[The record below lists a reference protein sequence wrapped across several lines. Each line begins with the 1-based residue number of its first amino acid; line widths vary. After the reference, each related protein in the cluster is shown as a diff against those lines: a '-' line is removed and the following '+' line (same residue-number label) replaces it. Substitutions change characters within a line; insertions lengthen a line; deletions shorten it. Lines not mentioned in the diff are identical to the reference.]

1 MIAMEPMTAIESIC
15 ASVSP
20 NGVCPFSQSMMPSQ
34 SNVSSALFS
43 RCSAVVFN
51 KLFCF
56 GMRALATD
64 GSWYASDG
72 ESFYCCSKLN
82 LQMLGK
88 DDAL

>member
-1 MIAMEPMTAIESIC
+1 LRQRKSKRRLPVQPINDAFPIQR
-15 ASVSP
+15 VFRP
-20 NGVCPFSQSMMPSQ
+20 
-34 SNVSSALFS
+34 FS

-56 GMRALATD
+56 GMPALATD